1 MPDGVDK
8 IESGDSDVKI
18 IIELVSNVAME
29 VGTEFAIRED
39 GATIGRG
46 IVTKIY

>member
-18 IIELVSNVAME
+18 FLELLSNLAME
-29 VGTEFAIRED
+29 VGTELAFRED
-39 GATIGRG
+39 GATKGRG